1 MPLRTIEG
9 TIEREITNH
18 KISKPK
24 RARNI
29 LQNIFGKREYEKA
42 YAPALNTNAWLE
54 STRTRTWLPAS
65 IELSPGIRA

>member
-1 MPLRTIEG
+1 

-42 YAPALNTNAWLE
+42 MHQL
-54 STRTRTWLPAS
+54 
-65 IELSPGIRA
+65 